1 MLLTFGVSMVA
12 LGAGIA
18 AAKIFVYVSN
28 AEDGEIDGYSMDKAG
43 VLAPLGKTKA
53 GKLVMPMAVSPDQK
67 HLYAAVRS
75 QPLRVITYAIDGLT
89 GALKEEATAPLVD
102 SMPYVSVDK
111 NGRFLFTASY
121 GGHKVAVNPI
131 DATGVI
137 TQPALQVIPT
147 GENPHS
153 IIADRTNKYVY
164 ATNLGSAQILQ
175 FKFDEKSGKL
185 TPNEPPLIKARP
197 GNGPRHLAI
206 SNDNRYLYVLNE
218 LSGAVAQFAIDQN
231 TGVLSEVEYV
241 GSAPPQTDLQP
252 GLAREA
258 VSTAATTASATV
270 AGSDTMPRIWAADI
284 HITPDGRFMYTTE
297 RTNSTI
303 SLLSIAPRTG
313 KLTYLASYATEKQP
327 RGIRL
332 DKTGSYLIAA
342 GEKSNKLSVYKI
354 DKQTGALTL
363 GGRYPVGYA
372 ANWVVVV
379 DRP

>member
-18 AAKIFVYVSN
+18 AAKTFVYVSN
-28 AEDGEIDGYSMDKAG
+28 AEDGEIDGYSMDKTG

-67 HLYAAVRS
+67 HLYAVVRS
-75 QPLRVITYAIDGLT
+75 QPLRVITYAIDGVT

-137 TQPALQVIPT
+137 TQPASQVIPT

-185 TPNEPPLIKARP
+185 TPNEPPLVKARP
-197 GNGPRHLAI
+197 GNGPRHLAS

-218 LSGAVAQFAIDQN
+218 LSGAVAQFAINQK

-241 GSAPPQTDLQP
+241 GSVPPQTDLQP

-258 VSTAATTASATV
+258 VSTAATTASTTV
-270 AGSDTMPRIWAADI
+270 AGSDAMPRIWAADI

-303 SLLSIAPRTG
+303 SLLSIAPYTG

-327 RGIRL
+327 RGVRIDR
-332 DKTGSYLIAA
+332 TGSYLIAA
-342 GEKSNKLSVYKI
+342 GEKSDKLSVYKI

-363 GGRYPVGYA
+363 GGRYPVGHA

>member
-1 MLLTFGVSMVA
+1 MLLTFGISMVA

-18 AAKIFVYVSN
+18 AAKTFVYVSN
-28 AEDGEIDGYSMDKAG
+28 AEDGDIDGYSMDKAG
-43 VLAPLGKTKA
+43 VLTPLGKTKA
-53 GKLVMPMAVSPDQK
+53 GKLVMPMAVRADQK
-67 HLYAAVRS
+67 HLYAVVRS
-75 QPLRVITYAIDGLT
+75 QPLRVITYAIDAAT
-89 GALKEEATAPLVD
+89 GALKEEATAPLAD
-102 SMPYVSVDK
+102 SMPYASVDK

-137 TQPALQVIPT
+137 TQPASQVIPT

-185 TPNEPPLIKARP
+185 TPNEPSLIKARP
-197 GNGPRHLAI
+197 SNGPRHLAI

-218 LSGAVAQFAIDQN
+218 LSGAVAQFAINQK
-231 TGVLSEVEYV
+231 TGVLSEVDYV
-241 GSAPPQTDLQP
+241 GSAPPQSDLQP
-252 GLAREA
+252 GFAREA
-258 VSTAATTASATV
+258 VSTTTTTAPTTV
-270 AGSDTMPRIWAADI
+270 AGGETMPGIWAADI
-284 HITPDGRFMYTTE
+284 QITPDGRFMYTTE

-303 SLLSIAPRTG
+303 SLLSIAPHTG
-313 KLTYLASYATEKQP
+313 KLTYIASYQTEKQP

-332 DKTGSYLIAA
+332 DKTGSFLIAA

-354 DKQTGALTL
+354 DKKKDALTP
-363 GGRYPVGYA
+363 GGRYPVGHG
-372 ANWVVVV
+372 ANWVVVL

>member
-1 MLLTFGVSMVA
+1 MRQFLMSFAFGVSMVA

-18 AAKIFVYVSN
+18 AAKTFVYVSN
-28 AEDGEIDGYSMDKAG
+28 AEDGDIDGYSMDKAG
-43 VLAPLGKTKA
+43 VLTPLGKTKA

-67 HLYAAVRS
+67 HLYAVVRS
-75 QPLRVITYAIDGLT
+75 QPLRVITYAIDAAT
-89 GALKEEATAPLVD
+89 GALKEEATAPLAD
-102 SMPYVSVDK
+102 SMPYASVDK
-111 NGRFLFTASY
+111 NGRFLFTSSY

-137 TQPALQVIPT
+137 MQPASQVIPT
-147 GENPHS
+147 GENAHS

-164 ATNLGSAQILQ
+164 ATNLGSAQIVQ

-185 TPNEPPLIKARP
+185 TPNEPPLIKVRP

-206 SNDNRYLYVLNE
+206 SSDNRYLYVLNE
-218 LSGAVAQFAIDQN
+218 LSGAVAQFAIDQK
-231 TGVLSEVEYV
+231 TGVLSEVDYV

-258 VSTAATTASATV
+258 VSTTATTASTTV
-270 AGSDTMPRIWAADI
+270 AGGDPIPRIWAADI
-284 HITPDGRFMYTTE
+284 QITPDGRFMYTTE
-297 RTNSTI
+297 RTRSTI

-313 KLTYLASYATEKQP
+313 KLTYLASYTTEKQP

-342 GEKSNKLSVYKI
+342 GEKSDKLRSTS
-354 DKQTGALTL
+354 KQA
-363 GGRYPVGYA
+363 P
-372 ANWVVVV
+372 
-379 DRP
+379 